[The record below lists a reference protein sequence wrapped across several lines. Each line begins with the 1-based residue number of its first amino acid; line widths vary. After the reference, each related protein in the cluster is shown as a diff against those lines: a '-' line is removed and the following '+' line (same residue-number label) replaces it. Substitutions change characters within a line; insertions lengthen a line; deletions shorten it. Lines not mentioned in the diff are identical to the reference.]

1 MAYAVR
7 LCIVAYTSKAYTW
20 PGHGQR
26 LQVSLQRQIVD
37 GEWVD
42 SSTQPMKHKTRINE
56 TCDTMHACASA
67 HVYVCAPMNK
77 CGCAMLTSPISDGFV
92 DAWYLGP
99 GVYGPH

>member
-1 MAYAVR
+1 MLSAYA
-7 LCIVAYTSKAYTW
+7 LW
-20 PGHGQR
+20 PILPRHIRGLVMGQR

-56 TCDTMHACASA
+56 ACDTMHACASA

-77 CGCAMLTSPISDGFV
+77 CGCAMLTSPISNGFV

-99 GVYGPH
+99 GVYGPL